1 MTFKK
6 KMLDSKIF
14 ITSFTEMGIVTR
26 EEIRVGNF
34 SVTPTQY
41 MGYLATF
48 QLYWWRKTS
57 GSLPC
62 IFHL

>member
-14 ITSFTEMGIVTR
+14 ITSYTERGIVIR

-34 SVTPTQY
+34 SV
-41 MGYLATF
+41 LVN
-48 QLYWWRKTS
+48 KS
-57 GSLPC
+57 
-62 IFHL
+62 

>member
-14 ITSFTEMGIVTR
+14 ITSYTERGIVIG

-34 SVTPTQY
+34 SVSNSASKITV
-41 MGYLATF
+41 LS
-48 QLYWWRKTS
+48 WRFDKDRDGDTS
-57 GSLPC
+57 RDGLIS
-62 IFHL
+62 